1 MDKIATSAIVFMT
14 FIAPTGNQNGLTPSL
29 QPTPSLSVQAT
40 QTQNL
45 FKNYTVEVGDTF
57 DSIATQNYG
66 SGKYWTTL
74 WNDNSGVENPAQ
86 IHAGDVLK
94 IRSNKPTSVDDL
106 TSELEA
112 KYEALHPN
120 PTPTPTG
127 SPIAQGQPSNFDSVY
142 QAAGSRF
149 GVPWQILYGIHLT
162 ETGLRDGA
170 ITSGYGSGAQGPMQ
184 FLPQTFNSY
193 AIDGNGDGTA
203 DINNA
208 ADAIYTA
215 AHFIQAHGS
224 VDAALRAYGG
234 DTQAILN
241 AARSRGYSG

>member
-14 FIAPTGNQNGLTPSL
+14 FIAPAGNQNGLTPSL
-29 QPTPSLSVQAT
+29 QPTPPASVQAA

-45 FKNYTVEVGDTF
+45 FKNYTVEAGDTF
-57 DSIATQNYG
+57 DSIARLNYG

-74 WNDNSGVENPAQ
+74 WNHNPGVDNPAQ
-86 IHAGDVLK
+86 INAGDILK
-94 IRSNKPTSVDDL
+94 IRSNKPISVDDL
-106 TSELEA
+106 TPELGA
-112 KYEALHPN
+112 KYEALHPS

-127 SPIAQGQPSNFDSVY
+127 SPVPQGQPSNFDGAY

-193 AIDGNGDGTA
+193 AIDGNGDGTL

-208 ADAIYTA
+208 IDAIYTA

-234 DTQAILN
+234 DAQSILN
-241 AARSRGYSG
+241 AARSRSYSG